1 MKEQELN
8 TLMSVVSDPIKNV
21 YKINSRKDLEEMYGI
36 IPDGMEEVII
46 DEVSE

>member
-1 MKEQELN
+1 MEELN
-8 TLMSVVSDPIKNV
+8 IIITDENKE
-21 YKINSRKDLEEMYGI
+21 DLEEMYGI